1 MAAKSSNLMA
11 LLDMAPSA
19 FAVSGD
25 GHRSGG
31 EVSPLPRIKSLAALK
46 DEVRKHFG
54 KLTGQELDA
63 LVGWFNRNFFRLE
76 D

>member
-1 MAAKSSNLMA
+1 MATKSSNLMA

-19 FAVSGD
+19 F
-25 GHRSGG
+25 SGG
-31 EVSPLPRIKSLAALK
+31 AVSPLPRIKSLAALK
-46 DEVRKHFG
+46 AEVQKHFG
-54 KLTGQELDA
+54 KLSGQDVDA

>member
-1 MAAKSSNLMA
+1 MANKSSNLMA

-19 FAVSGD
+19 F
-25 GHRSGG
+25 SGG

-46 DEVRKHFG
+46 AEVQKHFG
-54 KLTGQELDA
+54 KLSSQDVDA